1 MMSVRHFVLFVAS
14 AYFLFFFFFSSRRR
28 HTRLTCDWSSDV
40 CSSDLAGRLPALPGA
55 VRGRAAATRRVL
67 RSLAS
72 AGVFTQS
79 DNGLFGLTPLG
90 ETLTSSSPA
99 SMRDLAIAWMEKIGR
114 ASCRERG

>member
-1 MMSVRHFVLFVAS
+1 
-14 AYFLFFFFFSSRRR
+14 
-28 HTRLTCDWSSDV
+28 
-40 CSSDLAGRLPALPGA
+40 
-55 VRGRAAATRRVL
+55 VL

-99 SMRDLAIAWMEKIGR
+99 SMRDLAITWMETHYEPFGR
-114 ASCRERG
+114 LQDTVRTGHCAATECFDFTEAG